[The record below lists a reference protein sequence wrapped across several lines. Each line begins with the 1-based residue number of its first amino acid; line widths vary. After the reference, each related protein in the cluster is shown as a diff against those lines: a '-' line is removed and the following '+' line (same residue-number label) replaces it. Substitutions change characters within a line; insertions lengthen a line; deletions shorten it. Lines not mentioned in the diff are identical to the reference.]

1 MKRFLWLP
9 ITVGNER
16 KVVLESQKRICFYAK
31 GTLDLDACIYRE
43 FRTSVL
49 ISMKVFRYI
58 IPDAEHL
65 KSKLTK
71 RGKEVTG
78 VFK

>member
-1 MKRFLWLP
+1 MP

-16 KVVLESQKRICFYAK
+16 KVVLDSQKGICFYAK
-31 GTLDLDACIYRE
+31 GTLDLDAYIYRE

-49 ISMKVFRYI
+49 ISMKVFRHI
-58 IPDAEHL
+58 IPVAEHL
-65 KSKLTK
+65 KPKLRK
-71 RGKEVTG
+71 RQKEVTG